1 MADWAAGHEVFDWGS
16 VWATYNGIFRRQEIE
31 GVDYP
36 IRYDLEG
43 NEERTYP
50 WTQARSAFLYDGD
63 WFKWREFS
71 VRYAMPDEWAGRI
84 GAVRGSVYG
93 SVRNIWIWSRQP
105 MVDPELNG
113 ISGGGIALGGEN
125 STTASP
131 PRKFRFG
138 VEFVF

>member
-1 MADWAAGHEVFDWGS
+1 

-31 GVDYP
+31 GVPYP
-36 IRYDLEG
+36 IRYDLQG

-63 WFKWREFS
+63 WFKWRELS
-71 VRYAMPDEWAGRI
+71 VRYSMPDEWAQRI
-84 GAVRGSVYG
+84 GANRGSIYG
-93 SVRNIWIWSRQP
+93 SIRNIWIWSRND

-113 ISGGGIALGGEN
+113 IGDSGLALGSES

-131 PRKFRFG
+131 PRMFRFG
-138 VEFVF
+138 LEFVF